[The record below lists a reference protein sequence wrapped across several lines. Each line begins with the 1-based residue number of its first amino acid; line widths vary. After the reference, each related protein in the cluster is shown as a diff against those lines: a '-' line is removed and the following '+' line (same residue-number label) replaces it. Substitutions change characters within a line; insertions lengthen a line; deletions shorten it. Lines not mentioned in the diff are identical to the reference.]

1 MSERLRLA
9 WVSPLPPATSG
20 IADYSAD
27 LLGALAAE
35 SDLALFYDG
44 GEAPGREIAARFD
57 CRPVGELDGRAA
69 SAFDLVVWQ
78 IGNSAPHHAA
88 SYRKAIA
95 IPGVVVLHE
104 TMLHHLVRGMTLV
117 RGDAAGYREEMRY
130 AAGRSGELAAQRLL
144 DTHYPVDTW
153 SFPLFERLV
162 DRSVGV
168 IVHNRFARERVLA
181 SRPRAR
187 VERVPMGIDLERVRP
202 VSAAERAATRARLG
216 VAAGEFVVASFGF
229 VTPQKRLEPVLA
241 AFARL
246 RAEKLH
252 AEKLRADSRRARF
265 VIVGEVSPH
274 YDLDELLAR
283 TGRDGV
289 EVLGRAEAATF
300 DDWMNAADLAVNLRH
315 PTGGETSASLLRLL
329 AFGRPTVVNRTGSF
343 AEVPDGACLQVPLDA
358 FEEATLE
365 AIFRRAFDDPPFLAG
380 IGAAAR
386 RFVEAEHSL
395 AASARAYLAALE
407 SFARSPAMPLAAV
420 PPLAPW
426 PGNDPWPALLS
437 AVGAELADLGLGEG
451 DEELLATV
459 AERLT
464 ELR

>member
-1 MSERLRLA
+1 MSARPRLA

-27 LLGALAAE
+27 LLAPLAAE
-35 SDLALFYDG
+35 SELTLFYDG
-44 GEAPGREIAARFD
+44 GESPERDLAARFD
-57 CRPVGELDGRAA
+57 CRPVGELDERVARD
-69 SAFDLVVWQ
+69 FDLVVWQ

-153 SFPLFERLV
+153 SYPLFERLV
-162 DRSVGV
+162 DRSLGV
-168 IVHNRFARERVLA
+168 IVHSRFALERVRA
-181 SRPRAR
+181 SRPLAR
-187 VERVPMGIDLERVRP
+187 IERVPMGIDLERVRP
-202 VSAAERAATRARLG
+202 ATPAERAATRARLG
-216 VAAGEFVVASFGF
+216 VAADEFVVASFGF

-241 AFARL
+241 AFAKL
-246 RAEKLH
+246 RAE
-252 AEKLRADSRRARF
+252 DRRARF

-274 YDLDELLAR
+274 FDLDELLAR
-283 TGRDGV
+283 TGREGV
-289 EVLGRAEAATF
+289 EALGRAETAAF

-315 PTGGETSASLLRLL
+315 PTGGETSASFLRLL
-329 AFGRPTVVNRTGSF
+329 AFGRPAVVNRTGSF
-343 AEVPDGACLQVPLDA
+343 AEVPEGACLQLPLDA

-365 AIFRRAFDDPPFLAG
+365 AIFRRAIVDAPFLAG

-395 AASARAYLAALE
+395 ATSARAYLATLE
-407 SFARSPAMPLAAV
+407 SFTRSPAKPLAAV

-426 PGNDPWPALLS
+426 PANDPWPALLS
-437 AVGAELADLGLGEG
+437 AVGSEIADLGLGEG
-451 DEELLATV
+451 DEELLASV
-459 AERLT
+459 AARLT